1 MSSFSMLMALVFG
14 NSVIG
19 CLSIASAG
27 YTWVRSRTFGLGG
40 IVLSAVGLILIG
52 ASLWASVQYST
63 PGPAESEPSAITAV
77 RQLIEESDAKTL
89 AALKES
95 NKQIADQ
102 LQHSLKQLQE
112 NQDRVFSDI
121 QTHVL
126 AIRTALTERPALA
139 VQPRTDADT
148 SNTALK
154 RKAKT
159 R

>member
-1 MSSFSMLMALVFG
+1 MFSFSMLMALAFG
-14 NSVIG
+14 NFVIG
-19 CLSIASAG
+19 CLSIASAC
-27 YTWVRSRTFGLGG
+27 YTWVRSRMFGCGG

-52 ASLWASVQYST
+52 ASFWTSIEYGT
-63 PGPAESEPSAITAV
+63 RPAEAEPSDTTAV

-89 AALKES
+89 AALRES
-95 NKQIADQ
+95 NKQMADQ
-102 LQHSLKQLQE
+102 LQQSLKQLQD

-121 QTHVL
+121 QSHVL
-126 AIRTALTERPALA
+126 AIRTALTERPALP

-148 SNTALK
+148 SNTAPK

>member
-40 IVLSAVGLILIG
+40 IVLSAVGLILIS
-52 ASLWASVQYST
+52 ASLWASVQYSA
-63 PGPAESEPSAITAV
+63 PGPVEPEPSAITAV

-148 SNTALK
+148 SNTAPK